1 MMNRRFFLS
10 LCVALSALF
19 TSCKEKANSTPKE
32 ASQSLKIAAWNLQ
45 WFPGKI
51 PDGGTP
57 EEQEAHVKAV
67 VNELKVIDADILL
80 LQEIRD
86 TEVLRDIAKKELPD
100 YSLDIISDFEGNL
113 EVAILS
119 KAPYRANDSYMEGFY
134 RANTIDPPR
143 GFVAATVKLDESNM
157 LAVYSVHLKSNS
169 GGIEETTPKR
179 EESARQLITFNNNL
193 KERAKSHN
201 MNLISVIGGDF
212 NSDPT
217 SDNWADDKTLSILI
231 NEGFKWTGKNTAQED
246 RISWLSDGRYPDA
259 CFDHIMVSAPEGFV
273 VSDSVTHKTT
283 RDISDHR
290 AVVAVLKT
298 E

>member
-1 MMNRRFFLS
+1 MNRRFFLS
-10 LCVALSALF
+10 LCIAFSALF
-19 TSCKEKANSTPKE
+19 ASCKEKTPSTPKE
-32 ASQSLKIAAWNLQ
+32 ASQGLKIASWNLQ
-45 WFPGKI
+45 WFPGKT

-57 EEQEAHVKAV
+57 EEQEAHIKAV
-67 VNELKVIDADILL
+67 VRELKIIDADILL

-86 TEVLRDIAKKELPD
+86 TEALRDLVNNKLPD

-119 KAPYRANDSYMEGFY
+119 KAPHRANDSYMEGFY

-179 EESARQLITFNNNL
+179 EESARQLIAFNNNL

-217 SDNWADDKTLSILI
+217 SDNWANDKTLRILA
-231 NEGFKWTGKNTAQED
+231 EDGFKWTGKNSAQDD

-259 CFDHIMVSAPEGFV
+259 CFDHIMVSASEGYE
-273 VSDSVTHKTT
+273 VSDSITHRTT

-290 AVVAVLKT
+290 AVTITV
-298 E
+298 EN